1 MTAAANEDVN
11 SAEILADAVARARI
25 LNDHAT
31 SMLVEAAAGTGKTT
45 ALVTRL
51 VAMLKSGACELRNV
65 IIMTFTEKAAGE
77 LTLRLRTALEEAR
90 LGPIDPD
97 ERTRCLLALEQLESA
112 RVGTIHGFCTDVLKE
127 RPIEAKV
134 DPSFEVLAEEEAQAF
149 VHRAL
154 HETFESAL
162 ARPGDGLRRFL
173 RRASS
178 EGEAA
183 EEQLRDAARKLIDH
197 RDHDAPWRRDP
208 FDRDVEIDALMAE
221 LDALA
226 ALSPNATQPTDYCAR
241 SLARLAQ
248 FAFDVAARER
258 VAPRDYDGL
267 EAELAKLVKIKEWG
281 WRGSGK
287 FFAPQILRSAVLE
300 RRDALKARLD
310 QFLERANANLA
321 ACLRT
326 DLEPVLGRYESLKR
340 QSGVLDFLDLLLA
353 TRSMLRDQ
361 SAVRGELQQRFTH
374 IFVDEFQ
381 DTDPVQADIVLL
393 LAADDPTM
401 CEPTMVRPAN
411 GKLFLV
417 GDPKQSIYR
426 FRRADIATYERV
438 KEQLARH
445 DIPVL
450 HLTTSFRS
458 LPGIQRVVN
467 AAFSAAMERTS
478 SLAQAEY
485 VPLTEWR
492 KAEAGRPSVIALGI
506 PRPYDK
512 SDRISKTAIAASTPD
527 AVAAFVAWLVH
538 ESGWKVIDPA
548 TGMETRVAP
557 QHVCLLFR
565 RQKTW
570 IGDDVVRPYLRGL
583 EARNVPHVFTGGPS
597 FHQREEVIA
606 ISAIAN
612 AIEYPED
619 ALAVYA
625 ALHGPFIALSDADLL
640 LYRDRVGPL
649 HPLHKVEIDAVEPGL
664 RPVAEA
670 LMLLRNLHL
679 TRNRHPI
686 ADTWT
691 RFFDATRAHASL
703 ALARGG
709 EQALASAMRILD
721 MARRF
726 DQRRA
731 LSFRGFVTLLEE
743 QAERGDASGGDSPP
757 SEEGQDGVRVMTVFK
772 AKGLEFPVVVLC
784 DPTASTGSF
793 ADQVIDSTRREA
805 FFPLARL
812 EPIELRERAS
822 HAIADNRAEAVRL
835 TYVAATRARDL
846 LVVPAC
852 GDEPFEEAWYFAMN
866 RAIYPEK
873 NAWRQGDGRAP
884 GCPVF
889 GDESVSSRS
898 SEAESRG
905 AISVRPGLHRSIGV
919 VWWDPSTL
927 ALEIEPAEGVRS
939 DEVLRPVPSVDGG
952 MRAHRAWMDARAAAI
967 EDGSLPTVRVASAR
981 VRARLP
987 NRESGTDPRIE
998 RVKTEVHEA
1007 RPEGRRIESLFRGAL
1022 EMLQPGDR
1030 DEVIATLVRARA
1042 RACGADLE
1050 EERAVVRALSAI
1062 ARHPWF
1068 EEATPHHRNVP
1079 IAASDERG
1087 IIIQGTIDLIRQEN
1101 DESIAVRILLTEGE
1115 PTEAQRAEATI
1126 LAAALAEASGG
1137 MARASILLV

>member
-1 MTAAANEDVN
+1 MTDAPP
-11 SAEILADAVARARI
+11 LADAAARARI

-51 VAMLKSGACELRNV
+51 VAMLKGGACELRNV
-65 IIMTFTEKAAGE
+65 VIMTFTEKAAGE
-77 LTLRLRTALEEAR
+77 LTLRLRAALEDAH
-90 LGPIDPD
+90 LGPGEPN
-97 ERTRCLLALEQLESA
+97 ERARCLLALEQLETA
-112 RVGTIHGFCTDVLKE
+112 RVGTIHGFCADLLKE
-127 RPIEAKV
+127 RPIEAGV
-134 DPSFEVLAEEEAQAF
+134 DPSFEVLAEDEAHVL

-154 HETFESAL
+154 HETFEAAL
-162 ARPGDGLRRFL
+162 GNPGEGIRRFL

-178 EGEAA
+178 TGETAQ
-183 EEQLRDAARKLIDH
+183 EPLRDAARKLIEH

-208 FDRDVEIDALMAE
+208 LDREGEIDAILME

-226 ALSPNATQPTDYCAR
+226 ALSPNALQPTDYCAR
-241 SLARLAQ
+241 SIARIAR

-258 VAPRDYDGL
+258 MAPRDHDGL
-267 EAELAKLVKIKEWG
+267 EAELASLAKLKEWN

-287 FFAPQILRSAVLE
+287 FFAPHILRSAVLE
-300 RRDALKARLD
+300 RRDALKAHLD
-310 QFLERANANLA
+310 QFLEHADADLA
-321 ACLRT
+321 ACLRM
-326 DLEPVLGRYESLKR
+326 DLQPVLGRYESLKR

-353 TRSMLRDQ
+353 TRHMLRTQ
-361 SAVRGELQQRFTH
+361 HAVRRELGQRFTH
-374 IFVDEFQ
+374 LFVDEFQ

-393 LAADDPTM
+393 LAADDP
-401 CEPTMVRPAN
+401 MVVDPSQARPAN

-426 FRRADIATYERV
+426 FRRADIATYEHV
-438 KEQLARH
+438 KEQLARAGV
-445 DIPVL
+445 PVL

-458 LPGIQRVVN
+458 LPGIQKVVN
-467 AAFSAAMERTS
+467 AAFSQAMEPTD
-478 SLAQAEY
+478 AHVQASY

-492 KAEAGRPSVIALGI
+492 QADTRRPSVVALGI

-512 SDRISKTAIAASTPD
+512 SDRISKTAIMASTPD

-538 ESGWKVIDPA
+538 ESGWKVLDP
-548 TGMETRVAP
+548 TTHEETPLAP
-557 QHVCLLFR
+557 RHVCLLFR
-565 RQKTW
+565 RQRAWT
-570 IGDDVVRPYLRGL
+570 GDDVVRPYLRGL

-597 FHQREEVIA
+597 FHQREEVMA
-606 ISAIAN
+606 MSAVAT
-612 AIEYPED
+612 AIEYPDD

-625 ALHGPFIALSDADLL
+625 ALHGPFIALNDADLL

-649 HPLHKVEIDAVEPGL
+649 HPLHKVDIDAVEASL

-670 LMLLRNLHL
+670 LSLLRELHL

-691 RFFDATRAHASL
+691 RFFDATRAHVSL

-743 QAERGDASGGDSPP
+743 QAERGETNGDSPLG
-757 SEEGQDGVRVMTVFK
+757 EEGQEGVRVMTVFK

-793 ADQVIDSTRREA
+793 ADQIIDSARREA

-812 EPIELRERAS
+812 MPIELRERAS
-822 HAIADNRAEAVRL
+822 NAIAENRAEAVRL

-852 GDEPFEEAWYFAMN
+852 GDEPFEDAWYFALN
-866 RAIYPEK
+866 RAIYPERS
-873 NAWRQGDGRAP
+873 AWRQGDGRAP

-898 SEAESRG
+898 SEAEARG
-905 AISVRPGLHRSIGV
+905 ALSVRPGLHRSIGV

-927 ALEIEPAEGVRS
+927 ALGIEPAEGVRS
-939 DEVLRPVPSVDGG
+939 DEVLRPVPSVDDG

-967 EDGSLPTVRVASAR
+967 EDGSIPTLRVASAR
-981 VRARLP
+981 ARARLP
-987 NRESGTDPRIE
+987 QSETAPWIE
-998 RVKTEVHEA
+998 RVQTEIHGE
-1007 RPEGRRIESLFRGAL
+1007 RPQGRRIESLFRGAL
-1022 EMLQPGDR
+1022 EAVQPGDR
-1030 DEVIATLVRARA
+1030 EEVIAALVRARA
-1042 RACGADLE
+1042 RTVGADPE
-1050 EERAVVRALSAI
+1050 EEHTVVRALCALV
-1062 ARHPWF
+1062 RHPWF
-1068 EEATPHHRNVP
+1068 EEATPHRRHVP

-1087 IIIQGTIDLIRQEN
+1087 VIVHGTIDLIREEE
-1101 DESIAVRILLTEGE
+1101 DEHLAVRILLTEE
-1115 PTEAQRAEATI
+1115 DPTEAQRAEAAI
-1126 LAAALAEASGG
+1126 LATALADATGKTT
-1137 MARASILLV
+1137 RASILLV